1 MRLFAVNAVGLEGA
15 LDVMAAGG
23 DIPLLQDILTVDVWH
38 TWAVTYRDVVI
49 LDADNHEAGV
59 YNLTDNDLAD
69 PINRYALKAMLL
81 DAAE

>member
-38 TWAVTYRDVVI
+38 TWAVTYRDVVL
-49 LDADNHEAGV
+49 LDGENKKVGV
-59 YNLTDNDLAD
+59 YNLTSHDLGNEA
-69 PINRYALKAMLL
+69 NYAELRALLL
-81 DAAE
+81 DAAR

>member
-1 MRLFAVNAVGLEGA
+1 MVNDYGYEAEVDIAVDGHDLPFLQEPDDGL
-15 LDVMAAGG
+15 G
-23 DIPLLQDILTVDVWH
+23 DA
-38 TWAVTYRDVVI
+38 WAVTYRDVVI

>member
-49 LDADNHEAGV
+49 LDGENKKVGV
-59 YNLTDNDLAD
+59 YNLTSHDLGNEA
-69 PINRYALKAMLL
+69 NYAELKALLL
-81 DAAE
+81 DAAR

>member
-38 TWAVTYRDVVI
+38 TWAVTYRDVVL
-49 LDADNHEAGV
+49 LDGENKKVGV
-59 YNLTDNDLAD
+59 YNLTSHDLGNEA
-69 PINRYALKAMLL
+69 NYAELKALLL
-81 DAAE
+81 DAAR

>member
-38 TWAVTYRDVVI
+38 TWAVTYRDVVL
-49 LDADNHEAGV
+49 LDGENKKVGV
-59 YNLTDNDLAD
+59 YNLTSHDLGNAA
-69 PINRYALKAMLL
+69 NYAELKALLL
-81 DAAE
+81 DAAR